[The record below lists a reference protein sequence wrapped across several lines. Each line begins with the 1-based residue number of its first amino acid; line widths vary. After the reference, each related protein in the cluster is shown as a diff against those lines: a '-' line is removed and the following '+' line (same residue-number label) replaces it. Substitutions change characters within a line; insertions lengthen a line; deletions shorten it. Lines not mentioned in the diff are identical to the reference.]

1 MRKTIVLLTGAIT
14 LTLLLAVP
22 VVFAHGGMDSMMGH
36 GGMGMGMMSGM
47 MFLTGIL
54 WLVLL
59 GLLIYGLVK
68 WLSGKK
74 QDANDTAMQILKE
87 RYARGEITEQEYETM
102 KKKLQE

>member
-1 MRKTIVLLTGAIT
+1 MK
-14 LTLLLAVP
+14 
-22 VVFAHGGMDSMMGH
+22 D
-36 GGMGMGMMSGM
+36 
-47 MFLTGIL
+47 
-54 WLVLL
+54 
-59 GLLIYGLVK
+59 LLIYGLVK

>member
-1 MRKTIVLLTGAIT
+1 MT
-14 LTLLLAVP
+14 
-22 VVFAHGGMDSMMGH
+22 MDC
-36 GGMGMGMMSGM
+36 MGMGMMSGM

>member
-1 MRKTIVLLTGAIT
+1 MT
-14 LTLLLAVP
+14 
-22 VVFAHGGMDSMMGH
+22 MDCMD
-36 GGMGMGMMSGM
+36 MGMMSGM
-47 MFLTGIL
+47 MFLAGIL

-74 QDANDTAMQILKE
+74 QDADDKAVQILKE